1 MSTGIIA
8 VVVVL
13 AGVGVGI
20 MLGAVLGAASD
31 EDDMWG
37 E

>member
-1 MSTGIIA
+1 LRTGVVA

-13 AGVGVGI
+13 ACIGVGI